1 MLTERRAQV
10 LRLIVSDY
18 IESAT
23 PVGSEQIVKRH
34 RLELSSATIRNEMAR
49 LEEDGYISH
58 PHTSAGRVPSDRGYR
73 YYVEALMEE
82 PTVSTEE
89 QRKILHQFHQSAVE
103 MSEWLQLAA
112 SVLAQSIQ
120 NLAVVSAPR
129 SSQARLKHLE
139 LVSLHEHTAL
149 LVVVLQE
156 VKVRQQVLTL
166 AEAASQDDLSRAS
179 RRLNS
184 LLAGLSAVEIQAVAA
199 ELSPLEEQFRAA
211 VAEIVKTEDVVDF
224 PDPHLEGIRNMLSQ
238 PEFSHSARVL
248 DVLDAFDE
256 RNIARTIPPADV
268 GEDGVVVMI
277 GSENRDDVLRDFS
290 LVIGR
295 YGEPDGPSGTIAVIG
310 PTRLPYARAIGNV
323 RYVGSVMT
331 EMMKKLYA

>member
-34 RLELSSATIRNEMAR
+34 GLGLSPATIRNEMAR
-49 LEEDGYISH
+49 LEEDGYITH

-73 YYVEALMEE
+73 YYVEMLMDE
-82 PTVSTEE
+82 PTVSADE
-89 QRKILHQFHQSAVE
+89 QRTILHQFHQSALE
-103 MSEWLQLAA
+103 LSEWLQLAA
-112 SVLAQSIQ
+112 SVLAQSLR

-129 SSQARLKHLE
+129 STQARLKHLE
-139 LVSLHEHTAL
+139 LVSLHERTAL

-156 VKVRQQVLTL
+156 VKVRQQVLNLTESSDQESL
-166 AEAASQDDLSRAS
+166 ARISRK
-179 RRLNS
+179 LNQ
-184 LLAGLSAVEIQAVAA
+184 LFDGLSAGQMATVSA
-199 ELSPLEEQFRAA
+199 EMSALEEQIKAA
-211 VAEIVKTEDVVDF
+211 VQEIVRTEDVVDF
-224 PDPHLEGIRNMLSQ
+224 PDPHLEGIRNVLTQ
-238 PEFSHSARVL
+238 PEFKTSERII
-248 DVLDAFDE
+248 DVLDALDE
-256 RNIARTIPPADV
+256 RNIAKTIPATEAV
-268 GEDGVVVMI
+268 EDGVVVVI

-295 YGEPDGPSGTIAVIG
+295 YGSPDGAGGTLAIIG

-331 EMMKKLYA
+331 EMMKKLYE